1 MFLFQLYE
9 DYADKFDLSE
19 CKLAIVHCAGLYDS
33 ALIENLWQNIIDKG
47 NFLDYEILSRFRNFY
62 LTHVFLPRLSSAGL
76 SFVVGTG
83 FTQARKVLEFRGL
96 S

>member
-1 MFLFQLYE
+1 MHYLGVLWNYYPRLGMADELFFLFQFQLYE

-47 NFLDYEILSRFRNFY
+47 NENFEYGYPQSNAFLQY
-62 LTHVFLPRLSSAGL
+62 RL
-76 SFVVGTG
+76 
-83 FTQARKVLEFRGL
+83 KLEC
-96 S
+96 